1 MNPACVG
8 FIPADTESEESYTT
22 IWNAYRK
29 ALHAL
34 LYKVKRCCIHA
45 CVFCTEIENI
55 LSHPAMGAHKESD
68 DFSKHLHHLVPQ
80 ILFCWDAGAFIA
92 RPSTEARTG
101 RLSGAQFE
109 ITGKNGRVREKKEEY
124 GKKRKSTGKKGRVR
138 KKTVEYGKKRKS
150 TGKNGK
156 VREKIDHSFLAL

>member
-55 LSHPAMGAHKESD
+55 LSHPAMAAHKDSD
-68 DFSKHLHHLVPQ
+68 DFKKQKVLVKGSLGDQ
-80 ILFCWDAGAFIA
+80 HG
-92 RPSTEARTG
+92 G
-101 RLSGAQFE
+101 
-109 ITGKNGRVREKKEEY
+109 GKNF
-124 GKKRKSTGKKGRVR
+124 S
-138 KKTVEYGKKRKS
+138 
-150 TGKNGK
+150 KN
-156 VREKIDHSFLAL
+156 VL